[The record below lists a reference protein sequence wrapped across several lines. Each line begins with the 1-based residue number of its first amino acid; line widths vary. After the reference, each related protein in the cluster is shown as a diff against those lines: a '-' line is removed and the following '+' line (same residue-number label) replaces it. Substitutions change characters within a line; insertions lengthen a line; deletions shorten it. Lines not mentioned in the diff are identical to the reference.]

1 MTVMDKSTLVSTDL
15 MYIIQRIFNKLLA
28 KENVQFQ
35 KISILTPQK
44 GLEFP
49 GGWVVLEEPKI
60 ERNV

>member
-1 MTVMDKSTLVSTDL
+1 MTVMDKSTL
-15 MYIIQRIFNKLLA
+15 KLLA